1 MEELSQQVN
10 DLLQSRRYDP
20 DILIDLERYVE
31 AQCLEGAYDGDA
43 NLACLKLYQF
53 YPEKTNF
60 SIVSK
65 ILLKALAALPSSD
78 FISCLYLL
86 GEKTQ
91 REVPVATVIS
101 WADALESGNFVDF
114 WNSLQ
119 NNKDIIKGLPGI
131 EDSFREFM
139 LAVISRTYFRI
150 HLSVLQKLLCLSQDD
165 LIRFLNKHG
174 MTNIT
179 NVILQFPSTEENQP
193 RPKTIGE
200 QLPLRKVLESLSN
213 YSIHS

>member
-1 MEELSQQVN
+1 MEQLSQQVN

-20 DILIDLERYVE
+20 EILTDLERYVE
-31 AQCLEGAYDGDA
+31 AQCKEGAYDGDA

-53 YPEKTNF
+53 YPEKTN
-60 SIVSK
+60 VSVVVK

-78 FISCLYLL
+78 FVSCLYLL

-91 REVPVATVIS
+91 REVPVVTVIT
-101 WADALESGNFVDF
+101 WADFLETGNFVDF

-119 NNKDIIKGLPGI
+119 TNKDIIQGLVGI

-139 LAVISRTYFRI
+139 LAVISRTYYRI
-150 HLSVLQKLLCLSQDD
+150 HLSVLQKLLCMSQDD
-165 LIRFLNKHG
+165 LICFLRRHG
-174 MTNIT
+174 MTDIT
-179 NVILQFPSTEENQP
+179 NDILRFPSTEENQP

-200 QLPLRKVLESLSN
+200 QLPLRKVLESLSY
-213 YSIHS
+213 YS